1 MAKEWR
7 RCNICEQDFLIEG
20 NTCPNHTGHFLV
32 PTGRAVEEEG
42 SPAMEAEDTGSAP
55 PAEISPDPSPDAK
68 VEEPSVGEGAPGKEG
83 D

>member
-20 NTCPNHTGHFLV
+20 TTCPNHTGHFLV
-32 PTGRAVEEEG
+32 PTGKPVEEQAQE
-42 SPAMEAEDTGSAP
+42 PLAP
-55 PAEISPDPSPDAK
+55 NVGMDQQTDEPPSEFPPDSSPDAK
-68 VEEPSVGEGAPGKEG
+68 VYEPGKEG